1 MQVVINIPDELY
13 EKVKHSQEDSI
24 DAINIAY
31 AVRKNGTALPKGH
44 GRLIDVDKIDWW
56 KGEDAEGNPVFLLD
70 RTDISKEPT
79 VLEADKEVIE

>member
-1 MQVVINIPDELY
+1 MKLVIDIPEIIYKRGLPSAEVRNSVDVVS
-13 EKVKHSQEDSI
+13 K
-24 DAINIAY
+24 AIL
-31 AVRKNGTALPKGH
+31 NGTPLPKGH